1 MADKS
6 DGKEL
11 FRKAMTSKCDK
22 CGTPNFGINICVKCF
37 AKENNMREP
46 NDAEMKVC
54 MIGQYIWKCIMY
66 IILININ
73 YVIIVLKEAEAQVEI
88 FLQHCGINPKK

>member
-54 MIGQYIWKCIMY
+54 MIG
-66 IILININ
+66 
-73 YVIIVLKEAEAQVEI
+73 
-88 FLQHCGINPKK
+88 